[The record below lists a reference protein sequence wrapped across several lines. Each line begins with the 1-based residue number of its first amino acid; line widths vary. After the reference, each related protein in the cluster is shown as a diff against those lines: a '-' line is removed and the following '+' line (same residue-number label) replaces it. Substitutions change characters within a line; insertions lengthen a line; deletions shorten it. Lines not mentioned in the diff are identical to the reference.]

1 MGGGVTDAS
10 CDIFDDWELGCA
22 VWFGFLVRNSALDAL
37 IGRDAKVSNESA
49 LRRCNARPP
58 KKEYGKKKGGMGWKL
73 GTAVVKLRTVGTKK

>member
-1 MGGGVTDAS
+1 MPLAISLMIGNWGVQ
-10 CDIFDDWELGCA
+10 
-22 VWFGFLVRNSALDAL
+22 FGLVFLVRNSALDAL